1 VNGGGAGAGF
11 AAGGGPPDR
20 FGAAGPDAGGV
31 VCGVAGAGDGDV
43 DVGGA
48 DDVAGVAGVDPL
60 GTDCPGVV
68 CACVLMGSASPIT
81 RARPLHLVY
90 HGWATRL

>member
-1 VNGGGAGAGF
+1 VGAGF

-31 VCGVAGAGDGDV
+31 VCGVDGAGDG

-68 CACVLMGSASPIT
+68 CARAMMGSASPIT